1 MNQLAKVKRPTGW
14 TAREL
19 RTIYASKVLPWFQE
33 TGRTVSLRRGEIL
46 FREGEAPEGVYLL
59 KAGRVELSIEASD
72 GRSMTTRMV
81 RRGQF
86 FGLEALFANSGHDS
100 TARALGAA
108 TVSFVPR
115 AEFFAFLDANPDVG
129 LRILLVLSEDLRSS
143 YGMIRTTLDLRHERS
158 ARHAIAA
165 PPAAVSLGA

>member
-1 MNQLAKVKRPTGW
+1 MNQLARMKRPTGL

-33 TGRTVSLRRGEIL
+33 TGRSITLRRGDVL
-46 FREGEAPEGVYLL
+46 FHEGDAPEGVYLL
-59 KAGRVELSIEASD
+59 KAGRIELSMETHD
-72 GRSMTTRMV
+72 GRSLTTRMV

-86 FGLEALFANSGHDS
+86 FGLEALFAASEHDS

-108 TVSFVPR
+108 TVNFVPR
-115 AEFFAFLDANPDVG
+115 QEFFAFLDANPDVG
-129 LRILLVLSEDLRSS
+129 LRILHVLSEDLRTS

-158 ARHAIAA
+158 ARHGIPAQPAAAIA
-165 PPAAVSLGA
+165 

>member
-1 MNQLAKVKRPTGW
+1 MMNQLARIKRPTGW

-33 TGRTVSLRRGEIL
+33 TGRSITLRRGDVL
-46 FREGEAPEGVYLL
+46 FHEGESPEGVYLL
-59 KAGRVELSIEASD
+59 KAGRVELSMEASD
-72 GRSMTTRMV
+72 GRSLTTRMV

-86 FGLEALFANSGHDS
+86 FGLEALFANSAHDS

-108 TVSFVPR
+108 AVAFVPR
-115 AEFFAFLDANPDVG
+115 DAFFAFLDANPDVG
-129 LRILLVLSEDLRSS
+129 LRILHVLSEDLRSS

-158 ARHAIAA
+158 ARHAMSA
-165 PPAAVSLGA
+165 PAAAIA